1 MRGEAQGLK
10 KELSELVQAQRE
22 LLEQAD
28 IQALRVQEQRAEA
41 RDMRDEA
48 ASQGRLVTVFTIIS
62 GIFLPLGFFSTASI
76 AFTKPLILF
85 LADVRPV
92 VFQPWQ
98 QQRKKWR
105 CWHLHMAILGHY
117 SPGHVLHIFDP
128 GVHRLSRP
136 IRAPKVDTTA
146 C

>member
-10 KELSELVQAQRE
+10 KELSELVQAQRV

-28 IQALRVQEQRAEA
+28 IQAWRVQEQRAEA

-85 LADVRPV
+85 LADVSPCSISALATTTKEMALLAPPYGDFGPLQPRPRSSYIRSWCTSS
-92 VFQPWQ
+92 FE
-98 QQRKKWR
+98 
-105 CWHLHMAILGHY
+105 ANT
-117 SPGHVLHIFDP
+117 SPK
-128 GVHRLSRP
+128 S
-136 IRAPKVDTTA
+136 
-146 C
+146 